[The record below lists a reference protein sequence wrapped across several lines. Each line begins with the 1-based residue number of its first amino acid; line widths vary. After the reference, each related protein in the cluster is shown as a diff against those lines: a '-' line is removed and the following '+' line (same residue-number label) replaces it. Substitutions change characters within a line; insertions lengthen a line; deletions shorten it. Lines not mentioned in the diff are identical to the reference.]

1 MTNLLEA
8 AKPSVLD
15 DKTVLVTGGTGSF
28 GRAFVERALAS
39 RARKVIVFSR
49 DEQKHYQLERELKE
63 RVPGDARRLRFFVGD
78 IRDRDRLGTALRDVN
93 VLVHAAA
100 MKHVPICE
108 YNPIEAVQT
117 NVNGARNLIEAAMA
131 CGVERVL
138 ALSTDKAVSPANL
151 YGATKLCMEKLLI
164 AANAYAGDRWTRFSI
179 VRYGNVMGSAG
190 SVIPLFRAQ
199 SQRGQLTITDY
210 RMTRF
215 WIEMPEAVALV
226 LRGLELMSG
235 GEIFIP
241 KLPAADIETLAEAVA
256 PGVPRSTVG
265 IRPGEKLHEVLIS
278 AEEARRTSDLGDVM
292 VVWPEFQFHHTLTM
306 QRPGSPLPDGFV
318 YSSDR
323 AEPRLDL
330 AATRAKLER
339 VA

>member
-1 MTNLLEA
+1 MMTSPLLTA
-8 AKPSVLD
+8 ASLKILEGKSVLI
-15 DKTVLVTGGTGSF
+15 TGGTGSF

-39 RARKVIVFSR
+39 KARKVIVFSR
-49 DEQKHYQLERELKE
+49 DEQKHYALERQL
-63 RVPGDARRLRFFVGD
+63 DDRRMRFFVGD
-78 IRDRDRLGTALRDVN
+78 IRDRDRLQTALRDVD
-93 VLVHAAA
+93 LVIHAAA

-117 NVNGARNLIEAAMA
+117 NVNGARNLIEAAMS

-151 YGATKLCMEKLLI
+151 YGATKLCMEKLMI
-164 AANAYAGDRWTRFSI
+164 AANAYAGDRTTRFSC

-199 SQRGQLTITDY
+199 QKRGQLTITDR

-226 LRGLELMSG
+226 LRGLELMNG

-241 KLPAADIETLAEAVA
+241 KLPTSDIETLAEAVA

-265 IRPGEKLHEVLIS
+265 IRPGEKLHETLVS
-278 AEEARRTSDLGDVM
+278 SEEARRTSDLGDVL
-292 VVWPEFQFHHTLTM
+292 VIWPEFQFHQTLSGI
-306 QRPGSPLPDGFV
+306 RPGTPVPDGFV
-318 YSSDR
+318 YSSDC

-330 AATRAKLER
+330 DATRAMVER